1 MRAVGDLIGDDGGVL
16 SRSPL
21 GQIEAIELLVRLKAC
36 YAAVRSDAPP
46 QIDTIL
52 NLLVPPLLS
61 LLHGDGGL
69 GSWQGP
75 ALSRP
80 RGSRRWSGQRRAHR
94 PLRDARQWGYQ
105 RVNAGK
111 TVLQVDAAPPPV
123 ARHTRDGCAS
133 TLAFELSHGAER
145 IIVNCGGAA
154 FAGGLIPLRLAQGCA
169 PRRRIPR

>member
-69 GSWQGP
+69 GSWQGAGAVP
-75 ALSRP
+75 AARIEALVKA
-80 RGSRRWSGQRRAHR
+80 SGVRTGR
-94 PLRDARQWGYQ
+94 
-105 RVNAGK
+105 
-111 TVLQVDAAPPPV
+111 
-123 ARHTRDGCAS
+123 CAMPAS
-133 TLAFELSHGAER
+133 GA
-145 IIVNCGGAA
+145 ISG
-154 FAGGLIPLRLAQGCA
+154 
-169 PRRRIPR
+169 

>member
-1 MRAVGDLIGDDGGVL
+1 MAMAGWGAGRGRRGPGRADRGA
-16 SRSPL
+16 
-21 GQIEAIELLVRLKAC
+21 GQ
-36 YAAVRSDAPP
+36 
-46 QIDTIL
+46 
-52 NLLVPPLLS
+52 
-61 LLHGDGGL
+61 
-69 GSWQGP
+69 
-75 ALSRP
+75 
-80 RGSRRWSGQRRAHR
+80 GQRRAHR

-154 FAGGLIPLRLAQGCA
+154 FAGGLIPVRLAQGCA